1 MLLSYIK
8 GAYLTWRTAA
18 WTTVIYVV
26 IPMILISIWIP
37 ESPVW
42 LVARGRVDEAEK
54 SLKWLAGEKVTQ
66 SIPLSSSR
74 IDSISCFLYIN
85 TGRKKPRGLLG
96 GLLERR

>member
-1 MLLSYIK
+1 MLLSYLK
-8 GAYLTWRTAA
+8 GAYFTWRTAA

-26 IPMILISIWIP
+26 VPLLVISIWIP

-54 SLKWLAGEKVTQ
+54 SLKWLAGDKVTP
-66 SIPLSSSR
+66 SMPHSSSR

-85 TGRKKPRGLLG
+85 TGEKHRGLSG